1 MARCAQPWPVAALVM
16 ACAVTCA
23 SAKVTPD
30 PKPESNPSPGPAE
43 RAGREIDDAVVKLK
57 HWLTKRSDQA
67 NAAAKVASTDAQKW
81 FDARVVELLGKPDAP
96 RIHGV
101 FIARPID
108 PATGVA
114 PATDA
119 EIVPQ
124 WINLDA
130 LSAAK
135 LPARVVVL
143 IHGLDEPGA
152 VWDDLVPALLDKNL
166 HVAKFDYPND
176 GPIAEA
182 SKLLAQSLTRL
193 KNQGVQRVDLV
204 AHSMGGL
211 VARDALT
218 RDDSYAGDAAGSPS
232 FPAVDRL
239 ILLATPNQ
247 GSKLTALQPVSEARE
262 QLARAIDGT
271 QASGSGLVNSYAD
284 GSGEAAKDLSAGS
297 EFLTALN
304 ARPAPKNVRIT
315 NVIARVIPED
325 RVDGF
330 ATDVAKLAALVDERP
345 SPALDRA
352 LKSLVSS
359 VGDGIVSTESMRLDG
374 VETITV
380 TADHRSVVRKWHVL
394 EGLGVIDVS
403 PHDLPPGV
411 KIVLDKL
418 APESAPNKPAP

>member
-1 MARCAQPWPVAALVM
+1 MPRFEHILPVATLLIVGSLSN
-16 ACAVTCA
+16 A
-23 SAKVTPD
+23 SAQVASTPIPD
-30 PKPESNPSPGPAE
+30 PGPAE

-67 NAAAKVASTDAQKW
+67 NAAAKTASTDAQKW

-96 RIHGV
+96 RVHGV
-101 FIARPID
+101 FVARAID

-114 PATDA
+114 PLPATDA
-119 EIVPQ
+119 KIVPQ

-143 IHGLDEPGA
+143 VHGLDEPGA
-152 VWDDLVPALLDKNL
+152 VWDDLAPALLDKKH

-176 GPIAEA
+176 GPIVDA
-182 SKLLAQSLTRL
+182 SILLTQTLTRL
-193 KNQGVQRVDLV
+193 KSQGVQRVDIV

-218 RDDSYAGDAAGSPS
+218 RSDAYAGDAAGSAS
-232 FPAVDRL
+232 LPAVDRL

-284 GSGEAAKDLSAGS
+284 GAGEAARDLSTGS
-297 EFLTALN
+297 AFLTALN
-304 ARPAPKNVRIT
+304 ARTAPKNVRIT

-330 ATDVAKLAALVDERP
+330 AADVAKLAALVDERP
-345 SPALDRA
+345 SPSLDRA

-359 VGDGIVSTESMRLDG
+359 VGDGIVSTDSMRLDSAESI
-374 VETITV
+374 VV

-394 EGLGVIDVS
+394 EGLGVLDAS
-403 PHDLPPGV
+403 THDLPPGV